1 MAKRNQ
7 TKEELD
13 KIFDEVAENA
23 VVEESK
29 ESEDGAKESSVPP
42 VMTSPE
48 WNDYIMGMFISSEI
62 QDGNPKVEGLRRV
75 AQLLY
80 GTIINEFPDVY
91 TANEEYAS
99 VKYTF
104 VFDDRSVSA
113 AADSNRNNNVAMPY
127 AVYPLA
133 IAENRAMGR
142 ALRKVLNLR
151 NVVSAEEL
159 GLVTSPKE
167 EFANPISGAQL
178 KVIEKMC
185 KLMSIDILKF
195 INIGE
200 KKYDNVEA
208 ISQNEAL
215 EMIQLLN
222 RYQADEKNPDKL
234 QIPEGIKL

>member
-1 MAKRNQ
+1 MARQ
-7 TKEELD
+7 RRTTEELQD
-13 KIFDEVAENA
+13 IFDEVVDTASTESVQ
-23 VVEESK
+23 VVEQESN
-29 ESEDGAKESSVPP
+29 VPP
-42 VMTSPE
+42 SMTSPE
-48 WNDYIMGMFISSEI
+48 WNDYVMSMFQSSEI

-75 AQLLY
+75 AQLIH
-80 GTIINEFPDVY
+80 GQIVDEEPTIHS
-91 TANEEYAS
+91 ANEEYAA

-104 VFDDRSVSA
+104 TFEDRTVSA
-113 AADSNRNNNVAMPY
+113 VADSNRNNNVAMPF

-151 NVVSAEEL
+151 NVVSAEEI
-159 GLVTSPKE
+159 GLVNAPKE

-185 KLMSIDILKF
+185 KLLGIDILKF
-195 INIGE
+195 INVGE
-200 KKYDNVEA
+200 KKYDNIEA
-208 ISQNEAL
+208 VSQSEAL

-222 RYQADEKNPDKL
+222 RYQADDKNPDKL